1 MKKRDKQELDF
12 IVRQAVKVFIGIT
25 ILSAALLILA
35 TLI

>member
-1 MKKRDKQELDF
+1 MKKRDKKELDF
-12 IVRQAVKVFIGIT
+12 IVKQAVKVFIAIT